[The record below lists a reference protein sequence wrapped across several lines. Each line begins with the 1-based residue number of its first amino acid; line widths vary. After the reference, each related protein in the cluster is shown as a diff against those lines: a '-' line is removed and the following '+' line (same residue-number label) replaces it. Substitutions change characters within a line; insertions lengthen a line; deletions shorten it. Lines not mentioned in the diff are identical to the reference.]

1 LLLKRRKK
9 ESCKI
14 ITCPAT
20 AKPSERRD
28 DVNQT
33 CKQVWKAA
41 IGVAPS
47 RAANEAAKVTQNVTA
62 TTLANRRPPGVH
74 AYNINKGKQ

>member
-1 LLLKRRKK
+1 MLLKREEKM
-9 ESCKI
+9 SF
-14 ITCPAT
+14 TCPAT
-20 AKPSERRD
+20 AKPSERSD

-62 TTLANRRPPGVH
+62 TTLANSRPPGVH
-74 AYNINKGKQ
+74 AYNINKGN